1 MKGSVNPMK
10 KLTVPPRV
18 FHYQAQPVR
27 TALIDGEAWF
37 VAKDV
42 CQVLGI
48 ANSRA
53 ALVSLDDDEKAS
65 VGIPDTSSSSRRSIT
80 VTALSEPG
88 LYQLALRSRRPQA
101 GEFRRWITH
110 EVIPQLRR
118 TGSYLLPAEG
128 AATPGH
134 RDLLQ
139 LAMAAGAECEKLRQE
154 NRRLRPKAEY
164 YDEIANCS
172 DSFSLGETAKLLKI
186 PGFGRNHLIRFLRG
200 EHILMTGN
208 VATQRYINRGYFVVK
223 QSTFV
228 VNGEL
233 HVQAVTRVQEKG
245 IAYIRRRLDAFVES
259 FLACRS

>member
-1 MKGSVNPMK
+1 MK
-10 KLTVPPRV
+10 KLSLPPRV
-18 FHYQAQPVR
+18 FHYLDQPVR

-42 CQVLGI
+42 CQVLDI

-80 VTALSEPG
+80 VAVLSEPG

-101 GEFRRWITH
+101 REFRRWITH

-118 TGSYLLPAEG
+118 SGSYQLSAEC
-128 AATPGH
+128 AAPTG
-134 RDLLQ
+134 RQDLLQ
-139 LAMAAGAECEKLRQE
+139 LVMAAGAECEKLRQE

-164 YDEIANCS
+164 YDEIANCG
-172 DSFSLGETAKLLKI
+172 DSFSLGETAKLMKI

-245 IAYIRRRLDAFVES
+245 IAFIRRRLDGFFAS
-259 FLACRS
+259 FLELRP